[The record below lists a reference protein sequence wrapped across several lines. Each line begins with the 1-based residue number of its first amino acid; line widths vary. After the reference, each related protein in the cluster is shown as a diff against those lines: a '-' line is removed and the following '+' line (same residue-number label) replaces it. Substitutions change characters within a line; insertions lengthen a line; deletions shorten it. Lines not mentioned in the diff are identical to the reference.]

1 MIVVMFDIC
10 KIYPLWLPPCTEI
23 STIIEETPLERTS
36 RLLAEMAEK
45 ITVSLEEMKKNM
57 VEDFGTFLERTEL

>member
-23 STIIEETPLERTS
+23 PTIIEETPLERTS
-36 RLLAEMAEK
+36 RLFAEMAEK
-45 ITVSLEEMKKNM
+45 ITVSFNQMKKI
-57 VEDFGTFLERTEL
+57 

>member
-1 MIVVMFDIC
+1 MIVMFDIC

-23 STIIEETPLERTS
+23 PTIIEETPLERTS

-45 ITVSLEEMKKNM
+45 ITASFNQMTNNF
-57 VEDFGTFLERTEL
+57 VEAFETLLERTEL

>member
-1 MIVVMFDIC
+1 MIVMFDIC

-23 STIIEETPLERTS
+23 PTIIEETPLERTS

-45 ITVSLEEMKKNM
+45 ITVSLEEMTINM
-57 VEDFGTFLERTEL
+57 VEAFGNVLGGQ